1 VDIETVSDVETESE
15 PTHSTRIRTL
25 AENIIAAMPE
35 RYVLV
40 RFALFRPMTM
50 FIIGWT
56 EEAVLLV
63 AFQRACDDLVAP
75 ISSPSVCDQPG
86 KNPLKYSTT
95 AGN

>member
-40 RFALFRPMTM
+40 RFALFM

-63 AFQRACDDLVAP
+63 AFQRACDDLAAP

-86 KNPLKYSTT
+86 KNPMKYSTT